1 MESLDFKNS
10 VMGIDAET
18 GDLLKQNTIAS
29 TCYCVS
35 VDGDLVQDKQTWI
48 WIFQCVNAQITYNY
62 S

>member
-29 TCYCVS
+29 SYYCVS
-35 VDGDLVQDKQTWI
+35 VDGNLVQDKQTWI

>member
-29 TCYCVS
+29 TYYCVS
-35 VDGDLVQDKQTWI
+35 VDGNLVQDKQTWI